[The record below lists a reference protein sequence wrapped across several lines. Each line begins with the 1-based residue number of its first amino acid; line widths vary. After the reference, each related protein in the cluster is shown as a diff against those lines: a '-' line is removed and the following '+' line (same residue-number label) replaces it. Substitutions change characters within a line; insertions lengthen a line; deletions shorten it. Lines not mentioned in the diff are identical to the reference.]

1 VNNSRLALT
10 NQYQSEKKQNEALA
24 ESYEAKIGQLV
35 NVIIAGLQDDIET
48 KNGIFNPNMS

>member
-1 VNNSRLALT
+1 LT